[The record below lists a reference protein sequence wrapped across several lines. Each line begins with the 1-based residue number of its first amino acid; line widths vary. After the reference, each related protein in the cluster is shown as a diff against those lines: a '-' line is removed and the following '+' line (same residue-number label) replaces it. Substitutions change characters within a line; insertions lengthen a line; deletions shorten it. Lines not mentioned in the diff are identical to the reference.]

1 MIYRPA
7 QTRLLASAKRAGCK
21 TANGLGML
29 LHQGAKAFK
38 IWTGKSAPLEI
49 MRAALKKNVYGE

>member
-7 QTRLLASAKRAGCK
+7 ETKLLKAAKRAGCK

-29 LHQGAKAFK
+29 LHQGAA
-38 IWTGKSAPLEI
+38 ALEI
-49 MRAALKKNVYGE
+49 WSGQPAPVSVMRRALTEEIYGR